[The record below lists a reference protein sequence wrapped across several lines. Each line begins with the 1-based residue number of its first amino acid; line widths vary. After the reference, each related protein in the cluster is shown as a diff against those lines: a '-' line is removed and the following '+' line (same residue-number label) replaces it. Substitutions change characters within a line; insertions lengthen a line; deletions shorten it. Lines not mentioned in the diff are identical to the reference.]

1 VDQKHGCFASAPSPA
16 AAQMPSRT
24 QPPRPSNGSYDYG
37 LCTGADLATPA
48 LGATVSVTGP
58 YVLDADHGW
67 MEIHPVWSIT
77 VLAPAASSAPA
88 ASPHSGRQLACL
100 AGTKDGLVTAI
111 AAPERRLQRRL
122 RRAHHLGR
130 ARPGSDRL
138 RHGRYLREHTDGSG
152 DATIRLWHTSP
163 GETITVTVDQTGPLL
178 NTGWGRPQHR
188 PGTHQA

>member
-1 VDQKHGCFASAPSPA
+1 MDQKHGCFASAPSPA

-111 AAPERRLQRRL
+111 AAP
-122 RRAHHLGR
+122 AN
-130 ARPGSDRL
+130 
-138 RHGRYLREHTDGSG
+138 DGYSG
-152 DATIRLWHTSP
+152 DYDVHITSDEPDQEATASGTGDTCVSIP
-163 GETITVTVDQTGPLL
+163 TVQAT
-178 NTGWGRPQHR
+178 RPSGCGIPHLVKRSQSRSTR
-188 PGTHQA
+188 PDRC

>member
-1 VDQKHGCFASAPSPA
+1 MDQKHGCFASAPSPA

-37 LCTGADLATPA
+37 LCTGADLAPPA

-88 ASPHSGRQLACL
+88 ASPTAA
-100 AGTKDGLVTAI
+100 AGSPASPAPQTAWCTAI
-111 AAPERRLQRRL
+111 AAP
-122 RRAHHLGR
+122 AN
-130 ARPGSDRL
+130 
-138 RHGRYLREHTDGSG
+138 DGYSG
-152 DATIRLWHTSP
+152 DYDVHITSGEPDQEATASGTGDTCVSIP
-163 GETITVTVDQTGPLL
+163 TVQAT
-178 NTGWGRPQHR
+178 RPSGCGIPHLVKRSQSRSTR
-188 PGTHQA
+188 PDRC